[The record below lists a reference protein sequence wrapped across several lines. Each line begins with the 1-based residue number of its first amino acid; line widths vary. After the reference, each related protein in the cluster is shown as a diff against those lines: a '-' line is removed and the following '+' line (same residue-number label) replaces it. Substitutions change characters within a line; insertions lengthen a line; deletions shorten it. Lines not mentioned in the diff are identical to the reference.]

1 MGTSGLQ
8 STLWLIYLTLLVGA
22 VTQTNENPSHI
33 GQVCSTWG
41 QTHWKTFDGNFFE
54 LPSTCNHVMSSSC
67 KLSYENFNIQLRRKI
82 VGNITT
88 IGTII
93 MKLDGAV
100 LVLSSDSVVVDGV
113 TVSLPFVT
121 YGVAVKGTTSSIV
134 VEAKLGIKAFWN
146 LDDSFDVEIDTKYK
160 DQLCGLCGNFDGDA
174 DDLRINGA
182 LLSVEDYADT
192 YKVNGPTE
200 NCVELP
206 IDPTRVC
213 GNKLLCNQQFT
224 SDKFSSC
231 QNNLDLEAFSHVCML
246 DMCGED
252 GQDLC
257 KTISE
262 FSRQCVHAGGKPQPW
277 RTENF
282 CYKEC
287 PYNMQF
293 FECTSSCPDSCS
305 NPQASQTCDSH
316 CHDGCGCPAGFIFDD
331 ISNTGCIKAE
341 DCPCQHNNKV
351 YTSGQ
356 SYSYNCRSC
365 VCESGQWNCT
375 EGDCPGTCSVEGG
388 SHINTFDGKVYT
400 FHGDCTYILAKQS
413 SGSLFTVLVDIVK
426 CGFSDSRTCLRA
438 VTLALYSNSVIVKIY
453 ASGQVSVNRIVSQ
466 LPLFTTDLSAF
477 RPSSFYIV
485 INLKVGIRVLVQ
497 LSPVMQVFVSA
508 DSSLKG
514 STAGL
519 CGNFNNIM
527 TDDFKVASG
536 LVEGTAIVF
545 ANTWKTRATC
555 PDITTR
561 FVHPCS
567 QGINKESYAQY
578 WCSKL
583 TDPKGVFA
591 SCHYIISPNVY
602 KDSCMYDSCNCE
614 QSEDCMCAA
623 VSSYVYACAAA
634 GVYITDWRT
643 TICSKFSKLCP
654 AGTVYGYNM
663 TSCRRTCQSLS
674 QPDYS
679 CQIKFTPVD
688 GCGCAEGTYMN
699 DKGQCVTSANC
710 PCYDKDNIIPAGET
724 VSKEGTTCICRNGVI
739 SCSGIQL
746 DSLKSCIEPM
756 VYFDC
761 STAQPGVTGTECQ
774 KSCNTLDMACIS
786 TGCTSGC
793 MCPDGLVSDGL
804 GGCINETSCPCLHN
818 GKVYQPGQTLTVD
831 CNTCYCSER
840 KFKCTTNVCDS
851 VCEIYGDGH
860 YVTFDDK
867 RFDFSGQCEYTL
879 LQDYCTAGQNNGSFR
894 IITENVPCGTTG
906 TTCSKTIKIFLG
918 DNEFQLK
925 DEKFQVVKGSS
936 KVLPSQVQK
945 MGIFLVVTIKPGL
958 VLMWDQRTSL
968 FMKLSPDLKGQVCGL
983 CGNYDGNS
991 RNDFTTRSQET
1002 VADVLEFGNSW
1013 KVSSSCPNAEL
1024 ITDPCSS
1031 NLYRAAWSQK
1041 QCSIITSVTFSSCH
1055 SQVDPGPYY
1064 DSCVRDSCACDTGGD
1079 CECLC
1084 TAVAAYAKA
1093 CTEAGAC
1100 VRWRTPK
1107 LCPIFCDYYNA
1118 PDDCEWHY
1126 KPCGAACMKTCR
1138 NPSGDCSNFV
1148 TAVEGCYPQCPPTKP
1163 YFDEDT
1169 MKCVPSNQCG
1179 CYDDKGTHYI
1189 IGENVKSE
1197 NCYNCTCTESGI
1209 TCPYDVNYCTCY
1221 INGKTYKYGETIYN
1235 TTDGLDNCITAI
1247 CGENGTVI
1255 STTAQCVCI
1264 VNGTKY
1270 NPGDSVYTVNDGLG
1284 WCYFASCNASCQVQ
1298 TESRP
1303 CPTTIPPPPTTTLPT
1318 PSTTTL
1324 DCNDVNPPRKNGE
1337 SWKVDN
1343 CTNSTCINGEV
1354 TTVSASCATE
1364 TEPICVNG
1372 HKAVK
1377 IYEDN
1382 GCCFKYECE
1391 CVCSVLDGSSYMTFD
1406 GKSYTFNENCS
1417 YYLVK
1422 EIINKYNLTIIVNN
1436 NDKVLTVIYQSTK
1449 VVFSQLKTDSGT
1461 TNVVHVNGKRIYP
1474 AYSNS
1479 VLQLTNTIKAM
1490 TLEIPEINTKVV
1502 YRTSS
1507 FKIDI
1512 PSSLFGG
1519 NTEGQCG
1526 TCDNS
1531 QNNDCR
1537 APNGQVES
1545 CSDSAGQWHVPGTPC
1560 VTPTTQPPTTAPPST
1575 TGSITTTTLITPTTS
1590 VPPSA
1595 TGSITTTPLIP
1606 PTTQPTT
1613 SVPPSTTSCTP
1624 VICDLLTSSVF
1635 QPCHSVI
1642 SPDRFVEIC
1651 KSNSCNSGNTTC
1663 TSLEEYASQCSN
1675 EGICIDWRNATNG
1688 ECENKCPSDKVYV
1701 ACGPIVEPTCN
1712 DRYNEK
1718 YQAGSW
1724 PANKTQEG
1732 CYCPEGTTL
1741 FNTVYDTCVASCGCV
1756 GPDGKP
1762 KQPNDTWTADCKEC
1776 VCDMDSLSVQ
1786 CKSIECPAIQSPDCT
1801 ETGQQLVNKT
1811 ENCCPTVSCE
1821 CNVTLCPSPMT
1832 CPLGLILNE
1841 TEGTCCKS
1849 YSCVPEGVCIYN
1861 MTKYKPGEK
1870 IPTPQTPE
1878 PEKPLEKPSEEQ
1890 TTSTTPSSGAGQTS
1904 EKTTVQDS
1912 HQEQQ
1917 QHHQELDNH
1926 QKKQQ
1931 QQHHHQELDNHP
1943 KQQQQQHHHLELDNH
1958 QKQQHHHLELDSH
1971 QKQQQQQHHH
1981 LELDNH
1987 QKQQQ
1992 QQHHHQELDN
2002 HPKQQQQQHHHLE
2015 LDNHPK
2021 QQQQHHH
2028 HQELDNHQKQQ
2039 QQQHHHLEL
2048 DNHQKQQHHHQELDN
2063 HQKQQKQ
2070 QRHHHLEL
2078 DNHQKQQKQQ
2088 QHHHLE
2094 LDNHQKQQHHHQEL
2108 DNHPKQQQQQHHHQE
2123 LDNHP
2128 KQQQQQ
2134 HHHQELDNHQ
2144 KQQQQQHHHLEL
2156 DNHQKQQH
2164 HHLELDNHQKQ
2175 QKQQQ
2180 HHHLELD
2187 NHQKQQKQQ
2196 QHHHLELDNH
2206 QKQQHHHQELDN
2218 HPKQQQQQH
2227 HHQVQDSHQKQQHH
2241 HQELDN
2247 HQKQQQQQ
2255 QHHHQELDNH
2265 PKQQQQQH
2273 HHLELDNHPKQ
2284 QQQQHHHQ
2292 ELDNHQKQQQQQ
2304 HHHLELDNHQK
2315 QQHHHQELDNH
2326 QKQQKQQQHHHL
2338 ELDNHQKQQKQQ
2350 QHHHLELDNH
2360 QKQQHHHQ
2368 ELDNHPKQQQQQQ
2381 HHHRV
2386 QDSHQKQQHH
2396 HQELDNHQKQQ
2407 QQQHHHQ
2414 ELDNHPKQQQQQH
2427 HHLELDNHPKQ
2438 QQQHH
2443 HQELDNHPKQQQQQ
2457 HHYHQE
2463 LDNHPKQQQQQHH
2476 HQELDNHPK
2485 QQQQHHHQ
2493 ELDNHLKQQQQQ
2505 HHHLELDNHPKQQQ
2519 QQQHHHQELD
2529 NHPKQ
2534 QQQHHH
2540 QELDNHPKQQQQQHH
2555 HLELDNHPK
2564 QQQQQQHHHQ
2574 ELDNHPKQQQ
2584 QQHHHQEL
2592 DNHPKQQQ
2600 QHHHLELD
2608 NHPKQQQQQHH
2619 HLELDNHQKQQH
2631 HQQELDNHPKQQ
2643 QQRHHHQECYCG
2655 PEMDPVTKLN
2665 IATCTPVV
2673 CETNCSEGYEYQTE
2687 PDKCC
2692 GQCVQKRCI
2701 FTTPDNT
2708 TRVIDVNET
2717 FVSPDDKCVKYTCE
2731 NINGDLVTKETKT
2744 TCPAYNP
2751 LDCEP
2756 GTETTDADG
2765 CCKSCKVRSVCE
2777 VQNKETV
2784 IEVNGCKSTVN
2795 LTSCA
2800 GHCGSSSI
2808 YSAEANAMIHQC
2820 ECCQEDTT
2828 SKKQV
2833 ELTCADGSKVQH
2845 SYTVAETCRCN
2856 KADCVSGTT
2865 PRPQRRRRR

>member
-1 MGTSGLQ
+1 
-8 STLWLIYLTLLVGA
+8 
-22 VTQTNENPSHI
+22 
-33 GQVCSTWG
+33 
-41 QTHWKTFDGNFFE
+41 
-54 LPSTCNHVMSSSC
+54 
-67 KLSYENFNIQLRRKI
+67 
-82 VGNITT
+82 
-88 IGTII
+88 
-93 MKLDGAV
+93 
-100 LVLSSDSVVVDGV
+100 
-113 TVSLPFVT
+113 
-121 YGVAVKGTTSSIV
+121 
-134 VEAKLGIKAFWN
+134 
-146 LDDSFDVEIDTKYK
+146 
-160 DQLCGLCGNFDGDA
+160 
-174 DDLRINGA
+174 
-182 LLSVEDYADT
+182 
-192 YKVNGPTE
+192 
-200 NCVELP
+200 
-206 IDPTRVC
+206 
-213 GNKLLCNQQFT
+213 
-224 SDKFSSC
+224 
-231 QNNLDLEAFSHVCML
+231 ML

-1255 STTAQCVCI
+1255 RSMYPCITTTTAGPTTTPFKFTTTGETTTVYLSTSTTSGVTTTNGTTVTPVATTTSGVTTINGTTVTPVETTTSGGTTVKVETTKPPTVTTGPVTTSTTVVVETTTTVPSVTTTGPETTVVTSKPSVTTATTKGPSTTTKGTTVTPVETTTSGGTTVKVETTKTPTVTTVTASTGTSQTTLNVVTGSAETTSTLITKPSVLNTTTSVVSTVNTGTTAATGTTSIGPITQTLPGTTQITTTGATTTRPSVTTVTITSLVSTTAQCVCI

-1904 EKTTVQDS
+1904 EKTTVPPSGAGQPS
-1912 HQEQQ
+1912 QTTTTTAPPSGAGQPSETTAPPSGAGQPSQTTTTTAPPSGAGQPSGTTAPPSGAGQASEKTTTTAPPSGAGQPSQTTTTTAPPSGAGQPSGTTAPPSGQTTVSQERFV
-1917 QHHQELDNH
+1917 
-1926 QKKQQ
+1926 
-1931 QQHHHQELDNHP
+1931 P
-1943 KQQQQQHHHLELDNH
+1943 G
-1958 QKQQHHHLELDSH
+1958 
-1971 QKQQQQQHHH
+1971 
-1981 LELDNH
+1981 
-1987 QKQQQ
+1987 
-1992 QQHHHQELDN
+1992 
-2002 HPKQQQQQHHHLE
+2002 PC
-2015 LDNHPK
+2015 
-2021 QQQQHHH
+2021 
-2028 HQELDNHQKQQ
+2028 
-2039 QQQHHHLEL
+2039 
-2048 DNHQKQQHHHQELDN
+2048 
-2063 HQKQQKQ
+2063 
-2070 QRHHHLEL
+2070 
-2078 DNHQKQQKQQ
+2078 
-2088 QHHHLE
+2088 
-2094 LDNHQKQQHHHQEL
+2094 
-2108 DNHPKQQQQQHHHQE
+2108 
-2123 LDNHP
+2123 
-2128 KQQQQQ
+2128 
-2134 HHHQELDNHQ
+2134 
-2144 KQQQQQHHHLEL
+2144 
-2156 DNHQKQQH
+2156 
-2164 HHLELDNHQKQ
+2164 
-2175 QKQQQ
+2175 
-2180 HHHLELD
+2180 
-2187 NHQKQQKQQ
+2187 
-2196 QHHHLELDNH
+2196 
-2206 QKQQHHHQELDN
+2206 
-2218 HPKQQQQQH
+2218 
-2227 HHQVQDSHQKQQHH
+2227 
-2241 HQELDN
+2241 
-2247 HQKQQQQQ
+2247 
-2255 QHHHQELDNH
+2255 
-2265 PKQQQQQH
+2265 
-2273 HHLELDNHPKQ
+2273 
-2284 QQQQHHHQ
+2284 
-2292 ELDNHQKQQQQQ
+2292 
-2304 HHHLELDNHQK
+2304 
-2315 QQHHHQELDNH
+2315 
-2326 QKQQKQQQHHHL
+2326 
-2338 ELDNHQKQQKQQ
+2338 
-2350 QHHHLELDNH
+2350 
-2360 QKQQHHHQ
+2360 
-2368 ELDNHPKQQQQQQ
+2368 
-2381 HHHRV
+2381 
-2386 QDSHQKQQHH
+2386 
-2396 HQELDNHQKQQ
+2396 
-2407 QQQHHHQ
+2407 
-2414 ELDNHPKQQQQQH
+2414 
-2427 HHLELDNHPKQ
+2427 
-2438 QQQHH
+2438 
-2443 HQELDNHPKQQQQQ
+2443 
-2457 HHYHQE
+2457 
-2463 LDNHPKQQQQQHH
+2463 
-2476 HQELDNHPK
+2476 
-2485 QQQQHHHQ
+2485 
-2493 ELDNHLKQQQQQ
+2493 
-2505 HHHLELDNHPKQQQ
+2505 
-2519 QQQHHHQELD
+2519 
-2529 NHPKQ
+2529 
-2534 QQQHHH
+2534 
-2540 QELDNHPKQQQQQHH
+2540 
-2555 HLELDNHPK
+2555 
-2564 QQQQQQHHHQ
+2564 
-2574 ELDNHPKQQQ
+2574 
-2584 QQHHHQEL
+2584 
-2592 DNHPKQQQ
+2592 
-2600 QHHHLELD
+2600 
-2608 NHPKQQQQQHH
+2608 
-2619 HLELDNHQKQQH
+2619 
-2631 HQQELDNHPKQQ
+2631 
-2643 QQRHHHQECYCG
+2643 QECYCG